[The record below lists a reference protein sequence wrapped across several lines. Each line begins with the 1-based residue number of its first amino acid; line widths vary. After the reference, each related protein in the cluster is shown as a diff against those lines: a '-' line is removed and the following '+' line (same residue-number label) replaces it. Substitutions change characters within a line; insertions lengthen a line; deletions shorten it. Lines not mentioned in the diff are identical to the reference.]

1 MLNYWCLSSSSWA
14 SIFSDILRTELRQQG
29 LKVGSINVE
38 KVGEPSLTTHA
49 FLVDLLVYSAA
60 GCGVIGAAIVAFT
73 LFDLKQ
79 KSAAAI
85 ATAGIEIQ
93 DQQDAKKITGD
104 DLGGGND
111 YGATTGEEESG
122 LIT

>member
-1 MLNYWCLSSSSWA
+1 VESADDLEQAVVPTLKETM
-14 SIFSDILRTELRQQG
+14 FSDILRTELRQQG

-38 KVGEPSLTTHA
+38 TVGEPSLTTHA

-60 GCGVIGAAIVAFT
+60 GAGVIGAAIVAFT

-93 DQQDAKKITGD
+93 DQQDAKQITGGD
-104 DLGGGND
+104 D